1 MFVTIFNRVVVV
13 VIVLLIL
20 AGAVIT
26 LLAAAGA
33 STPDIFSYFEAQLQA
48 AADATGSTAVIIIVI
63 SVLVAMAMFAILIVE
78 LSPLREPHPLLVSST
93 EEGSVTIDM
102 NSICVLAEKTASLI
116 HNVQHVKCYTKETSG
131 GLMISCRPSVLLG
144 TNLVEVGAELQS
156 SIKETVEQLT
166 GLSVANV
173 DIKIKYQPGD
183 AKRLAVR

>member
-48 AADATGSTAVIIIVI
+48 VADATGSTAVIIIVI
-63 SVLVAMAMFAILIVE
+63 SVLVALAMFAILIVE
-78 LSPLREPHPLLVSST
+78 LNPLREPHPLLVSST
-93 EEGSVTIDM
+93 EEGSVTIDLS
-102 NSICVLAEKTASLI
+102 SICMLAEKTASLI

-131 GLMISCRPSVLLG
+131 GLIISCRPSVLLS
-144 TNLVEVGAELQS
+144 TNLVEVGTELQS
-156 SIKETVEQLT
+156 SIKESVEELT
-166 GLSVANV
+166 GLSIAHV
-173 DIKIKYQPGD
+173 DIKIKYQPVD
-183 AKRLAVR
+183 ARRLAVR